1 MFPND
6 NVENLTRESLLAYE
20 IESDPK
26 LTLEAVSPLQH
37 ALAFTFAPTKNHTW
51 LPSSRG
57 LVSLKI
63 TTLCS

>member
-26 LTLEAVSPLQH
+26 FTFEAVSPLQH
-37 ALAFTFAPTKNHTW
+37 ALAFTYFCTNKKSYMA
-51 LPSSRG
+51 
-57 LVSLKI
+57 SL
-63 TTLCS
+63 